1 MNLTEPFRRAGLLA
15 SLACLAATG
24 LHADFSYDQST
35 KITGG
40 AMAAMMKVVGVFSR
54 SAREP
59 VRTSVVVKGD
69 RMAHITADSATIID
83 VANESIT
90 EVNFKQKT
98 YSVLTFAQMA
108 KLLEQMAQKT
118 AKESGGK
125 ADVNFKASVKE
136 SGQTRQISGLATREV
151 ILTMVMEGSDKESG
165 QKGSMTVTAD
175 MWIAKDVPGYGEV
188 RDFNQRM
195 AQKLAWMPG
204 SNALAQGRGDMA
216 KAFGDL
222 QKESAKLE
230 GVPVL
235 QTVSMGGASEGQ
247 PGQPAGQQQD
257 PKAEESARPSIGGAL
272 KGLGGLGGFGRR
284 KKEEPKK
291 EEQPAAAGA
300 PAGGAPSLLEMTTE
314 TTNFSTAAVDASKLQ
329 VPAGFRQVEN
339 EMVKAL
345 K

>member
-1 MNLTEPFRRAGLLA
+1 MKRNGTLRKLIPLA
-15 SLACLAATG
+15 SLACFTATG
-24 LHADFSYDQST
+24 LYADFSYDQTS

-40 AMAAMMKVVGVFSR
+40 ALATMMKVVGVFSK

-69 RMAHITADSATIID
+69 RMAHLSADSATIID
-83 VANESIT
+83 LANENIT
-90 EVNFKQKT
+90 EVNFKQKS

-108 KLLEQMAQKT
+108 QALDQMAKKT

-125 ADVNFKASVKE
+125 AEMSFKASVKE

-151 ILTMVMEGSDKESG
+151 ILTMIMEGTDKESG
-165 QKGSMTVTAD
+165 EKGSMTVTAN
-175 MWIAKDVPGYGEV
+175 MWLAKDVPGYGEV
-188 RDFNQRM
+188 LAFNRRM

-204 SNALAQGRGDMA
+204 SNALAQGRGDLA

-235 QTVSMGGASEGQ
+235 QTVSMGGAADGQ
-247 PGQPAGQQQD
+247 PSGQAAA
-257 PKAEESARPSIGGAL
+257 KKEEPRESPSIGGAL
-272 KGLGGLGGFGRR
+272 KGLGGLGGLGRR

-291 EEQPAAAGA
+291 EEPPAAATSSS
-300 PAGGAPSLLEMTTE
+300 GGAPSLLEMTTE
-314 TTNFSTAAVDASKLQ
+314 TVNFSSGAVDASKLQ

-339 EMVKAL
+339 EMLKAL
-345 K
+345 R

>member
-1 MNLTEPFRRAGLLA
+1 MSKKVLLFAALTGFE
-15 SLACLAATG
+15 ATG
-24 LHADFSYDQST
+24 LYADFSYDQSS

-40 AMAAMMKVVGVFSR
+40 AMASMMKVVGVFSR

-69 RMAHITADSATIID
+69 RMAHLSTNSGTIID
-83 VANESIT
+83 LASESIT
-90 EVNFKQKT
+90 EVNFREKT

-108 KLLEQMAQKT
+108 QLLDQMAKKT

-125 ADVNFKASVKE
+125 AEVNFKASVKE

-151 ILTMVMEGSDKESG
+151 ILTLVMEGTDKESG
-165 QKGSMTVTAD
+165 QKGSMTVTSN
-175 MWIAKDVPGYGEV
+175 MWLAKDVPGYGEV
-188 RDFNQRM
+188 QAFNQRM

-222 QKESAKLE
+222 QKESAKME

-235 QTVSMGGASEGQ
+235 QTVTMGGAAEGQ
-247 PGQPAGQQQD
+247 PSGQAA
-257 PKAEESARPSIGGAL
+257 PKKEEQRESPSIGGAL

-284 KKEEPKK
+284 KKEEPKQQ
-291 EEQPAAAGA
+291 EQPAAS
-300 PAGGAPSLLEMTTE
+300 GGTASLLEMTTE
-314 TTNFSTAAVDASKLQ
+314 TTNFSTAAVDPAKLQ
-329 VPAGFRQVEN
+329 VPAGFRQVES